1 MTSFS
6 HRALRYGASKPAAS
20 ASRLAEI
27 GDVEEACALLRS
39 DFVLSLPLLIGVFCS
54 LYCFAFLP
62 ANVRFFCSCA
72 QGDTLAIDGSG
83 WMFQLLL
90 GQRVDHGGDYDLY
103 HKTIVREV
111 ARLRKVALLHP
122 HAASL
127 CVHLYVS
134 CAPKVFRMLRR

>member
-1 MTSFS
+1 MCCF
-6 HRALRYGASKPAAS
+6 G
-20 ASRLAEI
+20 
-27 GDVEEACALLRS
+27 
-39 DFVLSLPLLIGVFCS
+39 LILFS
-54 LYCFAFLP
+54 LYPCLSVCFVRFIVLP
-62 ANVRFFCSCA
+62 SCLRTFVFFCSCA

-127 CVHLYVS
+127 CIHLYVS